1 VVYDETESYVSG
13 DLGRRRVCR
22 WVRTA
27 ADRIPVLR
35 SPPILMRDVKM
46 QQHVA
51 EVTLNALLE
60 YLEEHYQVR

>member
-1 VVYDETESYVSG
+1 
-13 DLGRRRVCR
+13 
-22 WVRTA
+22 
-27 ADRIPVLR
+27 
-35 SPPILMRDVKM
+35 MRDVKM